1 MRGLGTN
8 GARVTRGPQDP
19 GHGCMKY
26 PAPHGFAEF
35 MRIRSC
41 GRIRVSHRKAGRLG
55 SATMSAADHLRA
67 AIRDVVDFPKPGIVF
82 KDITPVLA
90 DGKLFRESI
99 SLLCKT
105 AGDRKIDK
113 VVGIDARGFIFA
125 AAVADRLG
133 AGFVP
138 VRKKGKLP
146 WKTRQTA
153 YALEYGESI
162 VELHEDAVKPGETI
176 LLVDDLLATGG
187 TAAAAVKLIDELG
200 ADIAGISVL
209 IELTFLQG
217 RSKLGAHPVHAI
229 LTY

>member
-1 MRGLGTN
+1 M
-8 GARVTRGPQDP
+8 
-19 GHGCMKY
+19 
-26 PAPHGFAEF
+26 
-35 MRIRSC
+35 
-41 GRIRVSHRKAGRLG
+41 
-55 SATMSAADHLRA
+55 SATDQLRA

-82 KDITPVLA
+82 KDITPILA
-90 DGKLFRESI
+90 DRKLFRESI
-99 SLLCKT
+99 SLLCET
-105 AGDRKIDK
+105 AGDVRIDK

-162 VELHEDAVKPGETI
+162 IELHEDAVQPGETI

-187 TAAAAVKLIDELG
+187 TAAAAVKLLDELG
-200 ADIAGISVL
+200 ANLIGISVL
-209 IELTFLQG
+209 IELAFLQG
-217 RSKLGAHPVHAI
+217 RSKLIPHPVHSI

>member
-1 MRGLGTN
+1 
-8 GARVTRGPQDP
+8 
-19 GHGCMKY
+19 
-26 PAPHGFAEF
+26 
-35 MRIRSC
+35 
-41 GRIRVSHRKAGRLG
+41 
-55 SATMSAADHLRA
+55 
-67 AIRDVVDFPKPGIVF
+67 VVDFPQPGIVF
-82 KDITPVLA
+82 KDITPILA
-90 DGKLFRESI
+90 NGKLFRESI
-99 SLLCKT
+99 ALLCAT
-105 AGDRKIDK
+105 AGGIKIDK

-153 YALEYGESI
+153 YALEYGEAI
-162 VELHEDAVKPGETI
+162 VELHEDAVRPGESI

-187 TAAAAVKLIDELG
+187 TAAAAVKLLDELG
-200 ADIAGISVL
+200 AHLVGISVL

-217 RSKLGAHPVHAI
+217 RSKLIPHPVHSI